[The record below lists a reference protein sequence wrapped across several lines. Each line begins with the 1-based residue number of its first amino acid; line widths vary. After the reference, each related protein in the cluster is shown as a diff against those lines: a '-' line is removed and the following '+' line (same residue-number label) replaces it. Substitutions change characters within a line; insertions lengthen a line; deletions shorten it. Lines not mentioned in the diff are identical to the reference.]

1 MVALDDIKRPVAD
14 NLREYDAFVRRSL
27 RSESGFVAEIT
38 DYIVSSGGKGIRPAL
53 VLLSAAVHARSG
65 TIGMRSYLAAMIIE
79 MIHNASLVH
88 DDIIDGSDTRHGKPA
103 VHVRWNN
110 HISVLSGDY
119 ILARSFA
126 VGMQSAQFDIVS
138 YITSAMVDIVEGE
151 LIQSERKLSLVDMR
165 EYYFDIIFRKTAVLL
180 GLCSGVGALSVGAA
194 SGQVGI
200 ARQVGINLGIAFQI
214 KDDILDFAPES
225 QTGKPSCT
233 DIREGKLT
241 LPLISVLE
249 RCSESDRQQIINK
262 LSLAADD
269 PAVTDEIV
277 GLVHRNGGIEAAEA
291 VMNDYLQR
299 ARSIIATY
307 PDSGYRNSLMLLCE
321 YIGTRDH

>member
-1 MVALDDIKRPVAD
+1 MVELDDIKRPVAQ
-14 NLREYDAFVRRSL
+14 NLLEYEAFVRRSFSSD
-27 RSESGFVAEIT
+27 SEFVAEIT

-53 VLLSAAVHARSG
+53 VLLCAAIHARNG
-65 TIGMRSYLAAMIIE
+65 IGMRSYLAAMIIE

-110 HISVLSGDY
+110 HISVLAGEY
-119 ILARSFA
+119 ILARSFSI
-126 VGMQSAQFDIVS
+126 GMQSAQFDIVS

-200 ARQVGINLGIAFQI
+200 ARQIGINLGIAFQI

-225 QTGKPSCT
+225 QTGKPSYA
-233 DIREGKLT
+233 DIREGKIT

-249 RCSESDRQQIINK
+249 RSDESARQQIIDK
-262 LSLAADD
+262 LAMAADN
-269 PAVTDEIV
+269 PAVTDEIAS
-277 GLVHRNGGIEAAEA
+277 LVLRNGGIEAAA
-291 VMNDYLQR
+291 VVMNEYLQR
-299 ARSIIATY
+299 ARSIIETY
-307 PDSGYRNSLMLLCE
+307 PESDYRNSLMLLCE
-321 YIGTRDH
+321 YIGTRCR